1 MCVTAVF
8 DLKGEL
14 ISEKFHA
21 EKTDKSIEDLLDAF
35 VDAAWDPINAAL
47 EEVDRRHGLYAEN
60 CGEEPA
66 LQAN

>member
-47 EEVDRRHGLYAEN
+47 EEVDRKQGSLS
-60 CGEEPA
+60 
-66 LQAN
+66 